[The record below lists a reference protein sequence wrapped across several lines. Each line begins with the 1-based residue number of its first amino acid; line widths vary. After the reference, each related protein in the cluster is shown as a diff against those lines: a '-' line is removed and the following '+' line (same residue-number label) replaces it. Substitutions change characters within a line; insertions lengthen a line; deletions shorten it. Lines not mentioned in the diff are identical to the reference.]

1 MKLGGRILISL
12 EGCERFFFCHT
23 TGRKR
28 KRGRGGAEKC
38 EADRSKQ
45 TTDQLYGNMRAVSD
59 SAGKP
64 SVH

>member
-38 EADRSKQ
+38 EANRQQ
-45 TTDQLYGNMRAVSD
+45 TYCDGNMRAVSD
-59 SAGKP
+59 SACKP